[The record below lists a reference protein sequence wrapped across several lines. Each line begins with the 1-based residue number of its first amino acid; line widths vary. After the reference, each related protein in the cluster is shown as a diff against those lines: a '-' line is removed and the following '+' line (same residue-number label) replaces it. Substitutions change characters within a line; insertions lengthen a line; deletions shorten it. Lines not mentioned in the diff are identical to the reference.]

1 MDKKKLTFDFSGWA
15 TRNDVKC
22 SDGRTIRKDAFKHND
37 GQTVP
42 LVWNHNHQAADN
54 ILGHALLENR
64 EEGVYAYCS
73 FNDTEQG
80 KTAKELVKHGDICSL
95 SIYANQ
101 LKQQGGDV
109 LHGAIREVSLV
120 LAGANPAAIIDQ
132 IMAHSQIGPE
142 EAVLIHSQLDD
153 KPEEFE
159 LDVEKEVIEHAEDK
173 KEEKPAED
181 KPAEKEETVQE
192 IIDSMNEKQKTVMY
206 ALVGAALEEGKNG
219 TEEDKEEDKKEMKQ
233 NAFEQT
239 TETNNELAL
248 IHGELLTALN
258 YAKENSCSLKAVVT
272 KTLKAQEE
280 SLQHSI
286 TNIGELFPEPQN
298 IPGGPKV
305 IKEDTAWVSAVMN
318 NVKHIPFSNVKCRG
332 FDITGDE
339 ARAKGYI
346 TGEQKEEE
354 VISAWSR
361 EVTPQTVYKLQKLD
375 RDDLID
381 ITDYDTVGFIKD
393 EMRDKLSEELAR
405 AYLTGDGRAV
415 GTKGKINPAHL
426 IPILGDDPLFTIAH
440 YEEKGNKTDEE
451 FANYF
456 IDRIVEAMED
466 YKGTGTP
473 TLFTTKR
480 MLTRMLL
487 IKDRNGRRIYDT
499 KEKLITAMMVKDI
512 QTPPYF
518 STVTRTKDGYDY
530 KLMGILVDL
539 RDYNVG
545 ANKGGAVTMFDDFDI
560 DFNKYEY
567 LIETRQ
573 SSGMVQPKG
582 AITFEEKVAH
592 VEAAPAAGNN

>member
-42 LVWNHNHQAADN
+42 LVWNHNHQVADN

-64 EEGVYAYCS
+64 EQGVYAYCS

-80 KTAKELVKHGDICSL
+80 KVAKELVKHGDICSL

-101 LKQQGGDV
+101 LKQNGGDV

-120 LAGANPAAIIDQ
+120 LAGANPEAIIDN
-132 IMAHSQIGPE
+132 ILAHGDVQPD
-142 EAVLIHSQLDD
+142 EAILIHA
-153 KPEEFE
+153 EEEPLE
-159 LDVEKEVIEHAEDK
+159 LDVTKEVIEHADDEKNEKVADQ
-173 KEEKPAED
+173 KPAES
-181 KPAEKEETVQE
+181 EKTVQE
-192 IIDSMNEKQKTVMY
+192 VIDSMTEEQKTVMY
-206 ALVGAALEEGKNG
+206 ALVGAALEEENADA
-219 TEEDKEEDKKEMKQ
+219 EDNKEEDKKEMKQ

-239 TETNNELAL
+239 PENNKELEL
-248 IHGELLTALN
+248 IHGELMNALN
-258 YAKENSCSLKAVVT
+258 YAKDNSCSLKAVVA
-272 KTLKAQEE
+272 KTIKAQEE
-280 SLQHSI
+280 TLKHGI
-286 TNIGELFPEPQN
+286 TNIEELFPEPQT
-298 IPGGPKV
+298 IPGEPKV
-305 IKEDTAWVSAVMN
+305 ISEDTAWVTAVMN
-318 NVKHIPFSNVKCRG
+318 SVKAIPFANVKCRG

-339 ARAKGYI
+339 ARARGYI
-346 TGEQKEEE
+346 KGTQKEQE

-381 ITDYDTVGFIKD
+381 ITDYDTVGFIKN
-393 EMRDKLSEELAR
+393 EMRGKLSEELAR
-405 AYLTGDGRAV
+405 AYLTGDGRAI
-415 GTKGKINPAHL
+415 GANGKINETHI
-426 IPILGDDPLFTIAH
+426 IPVLGDDPLFTIAH
-440 YEEKGNKTDEE
+440 YEERGNMTESE
-451 FANYF
+451 FASYF
-456 IDRIVEAMED
+456 IDRVVEALED

-487 IKDRNGRRIYDT
+487 LKDKNGRRIYKT
-499 KEKLITAMMVKDI
+499 QEELKTAMMVKDI

-518 STVTRTKDGYDY
+518 STVSRTKDGYDY
-530 KLMGILVDL
+530 QLMGILVDL

-545 ANKGGAVTMFDDFDI
+545 ANKKGAVTMFDDFDI

-573 SSGMVQPKG
+573 SAAMVQPKG
-582 AITFEEKVAH
+582 AITFEEKKAH
-592 VEAAPAAGNN
+592 AAANASGNN